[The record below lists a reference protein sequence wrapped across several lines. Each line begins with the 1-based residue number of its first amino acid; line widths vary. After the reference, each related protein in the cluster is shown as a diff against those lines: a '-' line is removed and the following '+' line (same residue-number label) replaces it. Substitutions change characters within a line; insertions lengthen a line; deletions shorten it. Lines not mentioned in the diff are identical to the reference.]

1 MGKKRI
7 VVLGEEDKSKKEQ
20 KIVKS
25 GKQHGRIADV
35 GKEML
40 EEAEVVEKKEKELE
54 KESIKSTEKSQK
66 VKKET
71 KPTKKRSPKY
81 LQVKKLLDQNK
92 FYSLSEGIKLLK
104 KISISRFN
112 GHVDVHLNVKE
123 VGLKGEV
130 EFPHPTGKAQVIR
143 IADEPLI
150 KELEEGKINFTLLI
164 ATPKMMSKLA
174 KFAKILGP
182 RGLMPNPKAGTI
194 SENPQE
200 VAKNLAQKTQFR
212 TEPKAPLIHLSLG
225 KINDEE
231 KNLEE
236 NFKALI
242 KAVGK
247 RNIKKAVL
255 APTMGPGIKIDL
267 SGI

>member
-7 VVLGEEDKSKKEQ
+7 VILGEEDKTKKDQ

-40 EEAEVVEKKEKELE
+40 EEAEMVEKKEKELE
-54 KESIKSTEKSQK
+54 KEIVQKSQK
-66 VKKET
+66 TKKET
-71 KPTKKRSPKY
+71 KPTKTRSQRY
-81 LQVKKLLDQNK
+81 LEAKKLLDQNK
-92 FYSLSEGIKLLK
+92 FYSLSESIKLLK

-112 GHVDVHLNVKE
+112 GNVDVHLNVKE
-123 VGLKGEV
+123 IGLKGEV
-130 EFPHPTGKAQVIR
+130 EFPHPTGKAQIIR
-143 IADEPLI
+143 IADEQLI

-194 SENPQE
+194 SEKPEE
-200 VAKNLAQKTQFR
+200 VAKNLTQKTQFR

-225 KINDEE
+225 KIDDEE

-247 RNIKKAVL
+247 RNIKKAIL
-255 APTMGPGIKIDL
+255 APTMGPGIKVDL
-267 SGI
+267 SSV